1 MSKIVNDLN
10 SKDFYKYCKLFGFGT
25 KTGISLKDESSG
37 NIRNLNNWSKTS
49 KTYLSIGQELSVTNL
64 QLAMAYAAIANGGYL
79 LKPNIIKMI
88 SSGENEI
95 MYTKD
100 IYPIR
105 KVLKKENSEELLRY
119 LKNVVK
125 NGTAENLNLNGID
138 FVKVLHNSGSQIS
151 DFENEELI
159 TELMDWQRALSSG
172 IMSTKAREIIS
183 KEYTETN
190 SERNK
195 NLINKISKELKIGSN
210 AILFMREDHGLQF
223 DSDTEVFYVSSNTIN
238 KGHDW
243 LKIEI
248 DKLMNSTKSEN

>member
-1 MSKIVNDLN
+1 MPELGKISKPSVERFNNKKRLIYVPIFFIPPQLTEIK
-10 SKDFYKYCKLFGFGT
+10 KDNPFNEYWIEIANNINKL
-25 KTGISLKDESSG
+25 
-37 NIRNLNNWSKTS
+37 
-49 KTYLSIGQELSVTNL
+49 ELSLGKIDIIFHEMNTKSNKEGL
-64 QLAMAYAAIANGGYL
+64 
-79 LKPNIIKMI
+79 NII
-88 SSGENEI
+88 
-95 MYTKD
+95 
-100 IYPIR
+100 
-105 KVLKKENSEELLRY
+105 
-119 LKNVVK
+119 
-125 NGTAENLNLNGID
+125 ENLNPNGID
-138 FVKVLHNSGSQIS
+138 FIKVLHNSGSQIS

-195 NLINKISKELKIGSN
+195 NLINKISEELKIGSN

-238 KGHDW
+238 KVHDW

-248 DKLMNSTKSEN
+248 NKLMNPSKSKN

>member
-1 MSKIVNDLN
+1 MPELGKISKPSVERFNNKKRLIYVPIFFIPPQLTEIKENNPFNEYWAEIADN
-10 SKDFYKYCKLFGFGT
+10 INKL
-25 KTGISLKDESSG
+25 
-37 NIRNLNNWSKTS
+37 
-49 KTYLSIGQELSVTNL
+49 ELSLGKIDIIFHEMNTKSNKEGL
-64 QLAMAYAAIANGGYL
+64 
-79 LKPNIIKMI
+79 NIIE
-88 SSGENEI
+88 S
-95 MYTKD
+95 
-100 IYPIR
+100 
-105 KVLKKENSEELLRY
+105 
-119 LKNVVK
+119 
-125 NGTAENLNLNGID
+125 LNPNGID
-138 FVKVLHNSGSQIS
+138 FIKILHNSGSQIS

-195 NLINKISKELKIGSN
+195 NLINKISEELKIGSN

-238 KGHDW
+238 KVHDW

-248 DKLMNSTKSEN
+248 DKLMNPPKSKN